1 VSNGEYESFFIILFS
16 VLFWIAVAVSLIISL
31 TSKPLIYFLYGD
43 KYNLTSSVL
52 IIHIWASVFVFLGVA
67 SSKWFIIE
75 NLQKFTLYRVFT
87 GLLVNIILNLS
98 LIPMFGVNGAA
109 MATLISQAIASVL
122 FNSFSNKTRTLF
134 ILQIKSIFYP
144 IKLINEKK

>member
-1 VSNGEYESFFIILFS
+1 ML
-16 VLFWIAVAVSLIISL
+16 
-31 TSKPLIYFLYGD
+31 
-43 KYNLTSSVL
+43 
-52 IIHIWASVFVFLGVA
+52 
-67 SSKWFIIE
+67 
-75 NLQKFTLYRVFT
+75 
-87 GLLVNIILNLS
+87 
-98 LIPMFGVNGAA
+98 GVNGAA